1 MMVVI
6 SPVKSLEN
14 MKEQNLLNR
23 ISCSPRV
30 MVGKPVIRGTRLSVE
45 YILNLLAHGATV
57 TEILEEYEGL
67 VEADIR
73 ACLLFASRAL
83 ESASFMPLAE
93 IA

>member
-6 SPVKSLEN
+6 NPVKSLEN

-23 ISCSPRV
+23 ISASPRV